1 MSKNKN
7 DDIDH
12 NNIVNVDFGT
22 TEPNTKE
29 VDEKQLEQEMQI
41 TQTLLIIGQSTL
53 EWAMYANREDFITHM
68 NELYDAYHPEDK
80 KNSGIIVPNNDIILP
95 N

>member
-1 MSKNKN
+1 MSNTEK
-7 DDIDH
+7 D
-12 NNIVNVDFGT
+12 NIVNVEFGT

-29 VDEKQLEQEMQI
+29 IDEKQLEQEMQMMN
-41 TQTLLIIGQSTL
+41 TLLVIGQSTL
-53 EWAMYANREDFITHM
+53 EWAMYAKREDFIAHM

-80 KNSGIIVPNNDIILP
+80 KKSGIIVPNNNLILP

>member
-1 MSKNKN
+1 MSNTEKG
-7 DDIDH
+7 
-12 NNIVNVDFGT
+12 NIVNVDFGT

-29 VDEKQLEQEMQI
+29 VDEKQLEQEMQVM
-41 TQTLLIIGQSTL
+41 QTLLVIGQSTL
-53 EWAMYANREDFITHM
+53 EWAMYAKREEFIAHM

-80 KNSGIIVPNNDIILP
+80 KSKISKIVVPKNELILP

>member
-1 MSKNKN
+1 MS
-7 DDIDH
+7 
-12 NNIVNVDFGT
+12 NNTKKDNVVNIDFGT

-29 VDEKQLEQEMQI
+29 VDEKQLEQEMQVMN
-41 TQTLLIIGQSTL
+41 TLLVIGQSTL
-53 EWAMYANREDFITHM
+53 EWAMYAKREDFIAHM

-80 KNSGIIVPNNDIILP
+80 ENSGIIVPNNNLVLL